1 MNLTLPLSDRESAV
15 NVKNGGDMLCENT
28 KKDSKKED
36 LCSTDSGIA
45 VSSSDIR
52 HELDTGPGDHSSVS
66 PLRYNSREVS
76 FIRDFASYSCPA
88 SPTTPTTSK
97 RQRCASAESYS
108 IQSITSTVGDDSDS
122 RQSSSVIE
130 KDTTKK
136 DKFLDQFDREFQLSL
151 LQNPALQYV
160 TNKED
165 FTSLILATIYSPP
178 DYLSVHCSTNF
189 TISNERFRQAQQ
201 LLRAEALE
209 QIKNQCPHPKSRED
223 SVDAED
229 LDTLTARPWL
239 EYKCHLITGKK
250 FNLELHKAEKEIFD
264 TKYQKSFLLSDLNLA
279 AVTHKSVTELEEE
292 LKKLASLDLNLL
304 TGSYRCFTE
313 IEKILL
319 DYPQLAEP
327 EAFKASL
334 NSRLTALP
342 SSHENQAAFQV
353 DTEQAKLLLQS
364 ISRHI
369 ENDINNQWP
378 LFKLNLNVNPP
389 VATTGVNTLL
399 QGVIEN
405 GKNTWNSIF
414 LTPFAKKIYADISAT
429 FISDNNSLSESKAKE
444 LIVTAINL
452 LRSHHGLK
460 EKLQER
466 EERNKDIKQHYAML
480 EAIQTCRSAI
490 TQRVDILEEGIKT
503 KKSAPIKPIDSS
515 LLSSVFVPSTYYM
528 IRSSEEFHI
537 APTGTLFSRRE
548 PPKLRER
555 INYAQALGNKNIV
568 KWSLTRNSENSLAYH
583 TKTAWYKKLGE
594 KALQELAFSQMID
607 ALNSFKNSKIIYFCF
622 SPHCPKAAEK
632 QYRLFISAYKGLLQ
646 ESGKKAPLLYCSP
659 NGKKLEIKKSEIAA
673 AQAEIKEKLD
683 LYAGE
688 PKAAYEDLRTFQS
701 SRHRG

>member
-1 MNLTLPLSDRESAV
+1 V
-15 NVKNGGDMLCENT
+15 
-28 KKDSKKED
+28 
-36 LCSTDSGIA
+36 SG
-45 VSSSDIR
+45 
-52 HELDTGPGDHSSVS
+52 H
-66 PLRYNSREVS
+66 
-76 FIRDFASYSCPA
+76 
-88 SPTTPTTSK
+88 
-97 RQRCASAESYS
+97 
-108 IQSITSTVGDDSDS
+108 SDS
-122 RQSSSVIE
+122 PQSSSVIDE
-130 KDTTKK
+130 NTTPFNLSS
-136 DKFLDQFDREFQLSL
+136 DNFPDQFDREFQLSL

-165 FTSLILATIYSPP
+165 FTSLILPTNYSPP
-178 DYLSVHCSTNF
+178 DDLSVHCSTNF
-189 TISNERFRQAQQ
+189 TISNESFRQARQ
-201 LLRAEALE
+201 LLRAEALV
-209 QIKNQCPHPKSRED
+209 QIKNRYHHPKSRED
-223 SVDAED
+223 SVDAEN

-239 EYKCHLITGKK
+239 EHKCQLITGKT
-250 FNLELHKAEKEIFD
+250 FSLELNKEEKEIFNR
-264 TKYQKSFLLSDLNLA
+264 KYQKLFLLSDLNLA

-414 LTPFAKKIYADISAT
+414 LTPFAEKIYADISAT

-466 EERNKDIKQHYAML
+466 EERNKDIKQYYAML

-490 TQRVDILEEGIKT
+490 THRVAILEEGIKT
-503 KKSAPIKPIDSS
+503 KKPEPIKSIASS
-515 LLSSVFVPSTYYM
+515 SPSSVFVPSTYY
-528 IRSSEEFHI
+528 IIASSEEFDLS
-537 APTGTLFSRRE
+537 PTGTLFNRRE
-548 PPKLRER
+548 PLKPGQR
-555 INYAQALGNKNIV
+555 IDYKQELGNKNIAE
-568 KWSLTRNSENSLAYH
+568 WSITRNGENSLAYH

-622 SPHCPKAAEK
+622 SPNCPKAAEK
-632 QYRLFISAYKGLLQ
+632 QYRLFISAYNGLRQ
-646 ESGKKAPLLYCSP
+646 ESGKEAPLLYCSP
-659 NGKKLEIKKSEIAA
+659 ISKNLNIKKSEIEATKA
-673 AQAEIKEKLD
+673 KIKQKLD

-688 PKAAYEDLRTFQS
+688 PEAAYEDLRTFQS